1 MELKDTDILYAS
13 LVGSK
18 IVKEI
23 PRLTAVQNEL
33 MKHVIPP
40 INFLPFTRQ
49 TGVNSNNGSVV
60 SEDELWKS
68 NPSTPKEDQFFPL
81 EMSIDDGITWFMLPY
96 EPLIS
101 VNGKNNIT
109 RRKVAKAKNLEGTVK
124 EHWSRGDYD
133 ITITGVLL
141 GDKEVGDVAE
151 CFPKEDFESLKQCM
165 TAAKS
170 IQVKCEILQ
179 LSGINNIVIEDF
191 SWPFTKGENV
201 QAYEIKAYSD
211 SSFKLLLD
219 IED

>member
-1 MELKDTDILYAS
+1 MSIRDTDILYAS

-18 IVKEI
+18 IVKEL

-49 TGVNSNNGSVV
+49 TGVANSSGSAV
-60 SEDELWKS
+60 SEDEIWKS
-68 NPSTPKEDQFFPL
+68 NSSTPKDQQFFPL
-81 EMSIDDGITWFMLPY
+81 LLSINDGLTWFMLPY

-124 EHWSRGDYD
+124 EYWSRGDYD

-141 GDKEVGDVAE
+141 GAKEVGDVAE
-151 CFPKEDFESLKQCM
+151 CFPKEDFEKLRSYM

-170 IQVKCEILQ
+170 IKVKCPLLE

>member
-1 MELKDTDILYAS
+1 MKDTDILFAS

-40 INFLPFTRQ
+40 INFLPFTRK
-49 TGVNSNNGSVV
+49 TGVGSNDNSGDFE
-60 SEDELWKS
+60 EDIWKS
-68 NPSTPKEDQFFPL
+68 NPSIPKEHQFFPL
-81 EMSIDDGITWFMLPY
+81 EMSIDSGKTYFLLPY
-96 EPLIS
+96 EPLMS
-101 VNGKNNIT
+101 VSSKNNIIK
-109 RRKVAKAKNLEGTVK
+109 RNVAKTKKGEGTVK
-124 EHWSRGDYD
+124 EHWSRGDYE
-133 ITITGVLL
+133 ISITGVLL
-141 GDKEVGDVAE
+141 GDNEVGDVAE
-151 CFPKEDFESLKQCM
+151 CFPKADFEKLKSYM

-170 IQVKCEILQ
+170 IKVKCPLLE